1 MKTTYEELKPRV
13 IYLGTRNYF
22 LNKTFRQQLLTKLL
36 SKLAESKDGE
46 ALNKDMLFIM
56 NKI

>member
-1 MKTTYEELKPRV
+1 MKTTYDEPKPRV

-22 LNKTFRQQLLTKLL
+22 CIQMFRQQLLTKLL
-36 SKLAESKDGE
+36 SKLAESKEGE
-46 ALNKDMLFIM
+46 AMNKDTLFIM